1 MIKRVIFTSAAVVA
15 GSYLVYSLNKEKN
28 NTVVEAPVVHAIKEA
43 PIAPK
48 AQRGDQVLS
57 TGIDTFVPKKAST
70 GNDIQLNS
78 NENDTIIWQ
87 ESEVSKK
94 VLTESGLIPA
104 DVTDEAY
111 IELDREELLTVE
123 VGEYLDL
130 YIPQFG
136 GSYTGEVDHIETHPN
151 GDRTVEAHIPGAG
164 SLYAAVITIG
174 ENATYANLATPRDV
188 FVLEGNDKYAW
199 IAPKSSMMQSH
210 IEHELGHSESTHQQ
224 NGNDTTDVFD
234 LPETESPTGNQ
245 NNKKGNK
252 MKRTFKCFTAM
263 AAALLCST
271 AVSAATIDVLVLYT
285 QPAANSVSNIDTKIN
300 QYISHA
306 NRVYRNNAVDLQLR
320 IVGAQSSAATSSNL
334 QPTEDALDLVTNSSG
349 VKNFRSSVRADMV
362 VLLGKRENI
371 YQNGQLSGYVCG
383 IGWVGQGNN
392 GTLYSSSKD
401 RMYSISAVDCGLS
414 TFVHELGHNMGLGH
428 SVRQNS
434 VGGVYRDGIGH
445 GVDNNFSTI
454 MAYPQAFGSA
464 TQLDYFSDP
473 YWNGC
478 NGQACGVP
486 NQSNAYRAVNAVIN
500 QIANYF

>member
-28 NTVVEAPVVHAIKEA
+28 NTVVEAPVVQVIKEA

-104 DVTDEAY
+104 DVADEAY

-210 IEHELGHSESTHQQ
+210 IEHELGHSDSTHQQ
-224 NGNDTTDVFD
+224 NGNDNTDVFD
-234 LPETESPTGNQ
+234 LPETESPTGN
-245 NNKKGNK
+245 
-252 MKRTFKCFTAM
+252 
-263 AAALLCST
+263 
-271 AVSAATIDVLVLYT
+271 
-285 QPAANSVSNIDTKIN
+285 
-300 QYISHA
+300 
-306 NRVYRNNAVDLQLR
+306 
-320 IVGAQSSAATSSNL
+320 
-334 QPTEDALDLVTNSSG
+334 
-349 VKNFRSSVRADMV
+349 
-362 VLLGKRENI
+362 
-371 YQNGQLSGYVCG
+371 
-383 IGWVGQGNN
+383 
-392 GTLYSSSKD
+392 
-401 RMYSISAVDCGLS
+401 
-414 TFVHELGHNMGLGH
+414 
-428 SVRQNS
+428 
-434 VGGVYRDGIGH
+434 
-445 GVDNNFSTI
+445 
-454 MAYPQAFGSA
+454 
-464 TQLDYFSDP
+464 
-473 YWNGC
+473 
-478 NGQACGVP
+478 
-486 NQSNAYRAVNAVIN
+486 
-500 QIANYF
+500 